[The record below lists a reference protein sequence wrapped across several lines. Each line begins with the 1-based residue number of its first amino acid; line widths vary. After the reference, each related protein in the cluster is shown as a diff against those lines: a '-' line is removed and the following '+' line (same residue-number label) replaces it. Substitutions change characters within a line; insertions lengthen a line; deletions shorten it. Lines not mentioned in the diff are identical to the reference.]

1 MSYLDR
7 DPYAMYKKDK
17 SSGKKGPGPELMG
30 ADTLIGNNV
39 SNHLGESLG
48 EIKEIMLDMRNGKIA
63 YAVLTFGDFLG
74 LGGKLFAVPWNALQL
89 DTENKCFKLSIE
101 KSLLESAPGF
111 DKDDWPDMADHL
123 WADKIHSY
131 YGTTPYYLNVEHAQ
145 AIKTDEDLQAQSG
158 THRGYTQE
166 RRFAERR
173 QSMH

>member
-7 DPYAMYKKDK
+7 DPYAMYNKD

-39 SNHLGESLG
+39 SNHLDESLG

-74 LGGKLFAVPWNALQL
+74 LGGKLFAVPWNALKL
-89 DTENKCFKLSIE
+89 DTENKCFILNIE
-101 KSLLESAPGF
+101 KSRLESAPGF
-111 DKDDWPDMADHL
+111 DKDDWPNMADNL
-123 WADKIHSY
+123 WADQIHSY
-131 YGTTPYYLNVEHAQ
+131 YGTTPYYRSETQ
-145 AIKTDEDLQAQSG
+145 AMKTDEDLQAQSG
-158 THRGYTQE
+158 TVQHHEYTQE

-173 QSMH
+173 HSMH